1 MQGGAK
7 ADGAIGGD
15 ARPAIRMLCTE
26 CLELGEPDT
35 VLEGSDRIELAA
47 WCLLAL
53 PGLFYCAWRHATR
66 FKVCSRCGSDAL
78 MRECRAAVARR
89 QPEARRAGGSRVRS
103 LSSLA
108 IAWPRPFDSTRLRLR
123 CGAIAALF
131 VLLAGCSGLMGV
143 LDLAPPLQASQ
154 AALASGLLCAL
165 WLFHQ
170 LQHSRLRCG
179 GAICGAWDA
188 DGRALRIEQV

>member
-1 MQGGAK
+1 
-7 ADGAIGGD
+7 
-15 ARPAIRMLCTE
+15 
-26 CLELGEPDT
+26 
-35 VLEGSDRIELAA
+35 
-47 WCLLAL
+47 
-53 PGLFYCAWRHATR
+53 
-66 FKVCSRCGSDAL
+66 

-108 IAWPRPFDSTRLRLR
+108 IAWPRHFDSTRLRLR

-131 VLLAGCSGLMGV
+131 VLLTGCSGLMGV

-179 GAICGAWDA
+179 GAICEAWDA